1 MCIATTDLC
10 RQQAAHEMQD
20 TAYTWHTDIA
30 CSAVPVPAGLFALPP
45 PMEPEI
51 LLPATEE
58 PPVLLIFVRGYKHQM
73 AWAGRSIEVCVTL
86 MQYLQVWSA
95 NCKGGMLNIIALS
108 CNDLLILKRL

>member
-1 MCIATTDLC
+1 MVHTRCKTWHIHGT
-10 RQQAAHEMQD
+10 QD
-20 TAYTWHTDIA
+20 TA

-58 PPVLLIFVRGYKHQM
+58 PPVLLIFVGGYKHQM